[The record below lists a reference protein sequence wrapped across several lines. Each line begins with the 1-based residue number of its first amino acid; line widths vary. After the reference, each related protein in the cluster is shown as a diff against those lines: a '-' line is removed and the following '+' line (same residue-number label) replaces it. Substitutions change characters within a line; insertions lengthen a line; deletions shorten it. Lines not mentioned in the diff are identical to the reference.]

1 MISIIVA
8 ASSNGVI
15 GVQGEL
21 PWRLPSDLQ
30 RFKSLTMNKPIV
42 MGRLTYE
49 SIGRAL
55 PGRQNIVI
63 TRQPDYLA
71 NNCDVVQSID
81 AAIEAAADA
90 AEIVVIGGG
99 EIYRQFI
106 DRAARV
112 YLTRVDVDLE
122 GDTHLPPLH
131 DEEWRVMSSEDH
143 LADESN
149 EYDYTFSVLERIAP

>member
-21 PWRLPSDLQ
+21 PWRLRSDLQ

-49 SIGRAL
+49 SIARAL

-90 AEIVVIGGG
+90 AEIMVIGGG
-99 EIYRQFI
+99 EIYRQFL
-106 DRAARV
+106 DKAARV